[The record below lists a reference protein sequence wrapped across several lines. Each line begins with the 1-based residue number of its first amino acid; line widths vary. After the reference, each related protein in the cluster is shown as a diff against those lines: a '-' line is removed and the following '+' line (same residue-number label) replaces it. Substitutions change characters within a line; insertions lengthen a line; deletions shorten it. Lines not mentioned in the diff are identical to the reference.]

1 MESASTAPVDVHLC
15 PEPLVQRGSRVDDS
29 LHSAGGWRVRGGM
42 AHYIATAAAQQ
53 PDLPSNS
60 NLPSPAPGLAAS
72 NCALLQTADMRV
84 NLNHPHPP

>member
-1 MESASTAPVDVHLC
+1 MHLR

-42 AHYIATAAAQQ
+42 AHYIATATTKQ

-60 NLPSPAPGLAAS
+60 NLPSPAPGLAAA
-72 NCALLQTADMRV
+72 NCTILQPVIRYPAPEVDCQCFR
-84 NLNHPHPP
+84 PGCR

>member
-1 MESASTAPVDVHLC
+1 MLCNLRAKERGEVDVHLR

-42 AHYIATAAAQQ
+42 AHYIATATTKQ

-60 NLPSPAPGLAAS
+60 NLPSPAPGLAALI
-72 NCALLQTADMRV
+72 ALSYS
-84 NLNHPHPP
+84 P